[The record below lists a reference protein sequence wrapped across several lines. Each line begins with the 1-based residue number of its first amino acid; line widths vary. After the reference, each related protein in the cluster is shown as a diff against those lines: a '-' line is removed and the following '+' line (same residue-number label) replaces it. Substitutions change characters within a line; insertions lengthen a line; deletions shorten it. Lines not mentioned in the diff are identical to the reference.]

1 MTDMKKILFIA
12 LLTLI
17 SNWAQGQKMLVD
29 TISNDSVTT
38 AESFVSFNP
47 DQVTKA
53 AGDSAYLRNDFQTA
67 IQIYEALLKQ
77 GEAAEVYYNLGNSYY
92 KINDIAHAILNYERA
107 LLLSPGNSDIRAN
120 LEIARAKTI
129 DKIASIPDIFFI
141 GWFKTLINSL
151 SIDAWS
157 YLAIVCFVFFLLCLG
172 LFFYSKS
179 VRGKK
184 IGFISGF
191 ILLIIVILCNVFALQ
206 QKKNLTNRFKAIVI
220 APSVTVHS
228 TPSES
233 GTNLFILH
241 EGHKVE
247 IKDNTMHE
255 WKEIRLE
262 DGKVGWLPS
271 SAIEVI

>member
-1 MTDMKKILFIA
+1 MFYDVKIVIDNIFPI
-12 LLTLI
+12 
-17 SNWAQGQKMLVD
+17 
-29 TISNDSVTT
+29 
-38 AESFVSFNP
+38 FVSFNP

-191 ILLIIVILCNVFALQ
+191 ILLIVVILCNVFALQ
-206 QKKNLTNRFKAIVI
+206 QKKKTYEEVLQRQLDNLNNDYAMLKMQGQELAMR
-220 APSVTVHS
+220 
-228 TPSES
+228 
-233 GTNLFILH
+233 NLKGQNQL
-241 EGHKVE
+241 
-247 IKDNTMHE
+247 N
-255 WKEIRLE
+255 L
-262 DGKVGWLPS
+262 
-271 SAIEVI
+271 AA